1 MIARERIKVTSEKE
15 IQDRPYVVYWMQASQ
30 RTYMNHALEYA
41 IGVANALDKK
51 LLVYFGLTDGYPEAD
66 RRHYS
71 FMLQGLADVRR
82 SLALRGIRMIV
93 LKCRPDEGLE
103 RLSHLTSMIVTDRG
117 YLKVQ
122 REWRLNAAENADCRM
137 VEIESDVIVP
147 VEIASEK
154 EEFSAATLRRK
165 IEREMTEYSVPLY
178 ESECTIRSIN
188 DKIELDEID
197 ITDESILDTL
207 NLPGIAM
214 EVEGVTGGQEKA
226 LELLDE
232 FVEEKLDT
240 YGEGRNEP
248 GSGNT
253 SGLSPYLH
261 FGQISPLQI
270 YTRIFDSNSPGKA
283 KFIDELV
290 IRRELAIN
298 FVHYN
303 KDYDSFQ
310 SLPNWARETLDRH
323 LQDDREYLYD
333 KSELEAGLTHD
344 IYWNAAQT
352 EMVLTGKM
360 DGYMRMYWGKKILE
374 WSRTPEEAFKIALEL
389 NNRYSLDG
397 RDPSSFAGVAWCFG
411 KHDRPWGER
420 SIFGN
425 VRYMNYKGLKRKFD
439 MDRYIEKVEN
449 DKRVHGN
456 GKEEHTH

>member
-1 MIARERIKVTSEKE
+1 
-15 IQDRPYVVYWMQASQ
+15 
-30 RTYMNHALEYA
+30 MNHALEYA

-71 FMLQGLADVRR
+71 FMLQGLADVKR
-82 SLALRGIRMIV
+82 SLALRGIRMVV
-93 LKCRPDEGLE
+93 LKASPDEGL
-103 RLSHLTSMIVTDRG
+103 LSLRYLTSMIVTDRG
-117 YLKVQ
+117 YLKLQ
-122 REWRLNAAENADCRM
+122 REWRSNAAENADCRM
-137 VEIESDVIVP
+137 VEIESDVLVP
-147 VEIASEK
+147 VEIASDK
-154 EEFSAATLRRK
+154 EEFSAATIRRK
-165 IEREMTEYSVPLY
+165 LERQMSEYSVPLY

-188 DKIELDEID
+188 DKIDLDELD
-197 ITDESILDTL
+197 ITDKSVIDML
-207 NLPGIAM
+207 NLPGIAG
-214 EVEGVTGGQEKA
+214 EVKGVTGGQERA
-226 LELLDE
+226 LELLEE

-270 YTRIFDSNSPGKA
+270 YTRIYDTNSPGKA

-290 IRRELAIN
+290 VRRELAIN
-298 FVHYN
+298 YVYFN
-303 KDYDSFQ
+303 SEYDSFN
-310 SLPNWARETLDRH
+310 SLPKWARETLDRH
-323 LQDDREYLYD
+323 LQDEREYIYELG
-333 KSELEAGLTHD
+333 ELEAGLTHD

-374 WSRTPEEAFKIALEL
+374 WNRTPEEAFKIALEL

-425 VRYMNYKGLKRKFD
+425 VRYMNDKGLKRKFD
-439 MDRYIEKVEN
+439 MERYLEKVEK
-449 DKRVHGN
+449 DKRVHGI
-456 GKEEHTH
+456 G

>member
-1 MIARERIKVTSEKE
+1 
-15 IQDRPYVVYWMQASQ
+15 
-30 RTYMNHALEYA
+30 
-41 IGVANALDKK
+41 
-51 LLVYFGLTDGYPEAD
+51 
-66 RRHYS
+66 
-71 FMLQGLADVRR
+71 MLQGLADVRR

-103 RLSHLTSMIVTDRG
+103 RLIHLTSMIVTDRG

-147 VEIASEK
+147 VEIASGK

-165 IEREMTEYSVPLY
+165 IEREMTEYSVPIY

-207 NLPGIAM
+207 NLPGIAI

-226 LELLDE
+226 LELLEE

-323 LQDDREYLYD
+323 LQDDREYLYG
-333 KSELEAGLTHD
+333 KWELEAGLTHD

-420 SIFGN
+420 RIFGN
-425 VRYMNYKGLKRKFD
+425 VRYMNDKGLKRKFD

>member
-1 MIARERIKVTSEKE
+1 MIPQGRIKVLSEKE
-15 IQDRPYVVYWMQASQ
+15 INDRPYVVYWMQASQ

-41 IGVANALDKK
+41 IGVANSLDNKV
-51 LLVYFGLTDGYPEAD
+51 LVYFGLTDGYPEAD

-71 FMLQGLADVRR
+71 FMLQGLADVKR
-82 SLALRGIRMIV
+82 SLALRGIRMVV
-93 LKCRPDEGLE
+93 LKARPDEGLE
-103 RLSHLTSMIVTDRG
+103 ALRHLTSMIVTDRG

-122 REWRLNAAENADCRM
+122 REWRKIAAENSGCSM

-154 EEFSAATLRRK
+154 EEFSAATIRRK
-165 IEREMTEYSVPLY
+165 IERLMMEYAIPLY
-178 ESECTIRSIN
+178 ESECNLKSID
-188 DKIELDEID
+188 DKLDLDELD
-197 ITDESILDTL
+197 ITDESILDSL
-207 NLPGIAM
+207 NLPGISR
-214 EVEGVTGGQEKA
+214 EVKGVIGGQERA
-226 LELLDE
+226 LKLLEE

-298 FVHYN
+298 FVFYN
-303 KDYDSFQ
+303 KDYESFQ
-310 SLPNWARETLDRH
+310 SVPDWARETLNRH

-344 IYWNAAQT
+344 IYWNAAQN

-374 WSRTPEEAFKIALEL
+374 WSRTPEEAFRVALEL

-397 RDPSSFAGVAWCFG
+397 RDPSSFSGVAWCFG

-420 SIFGN
+420 VIFGN
-425 VRYMNYKGLKRKFD
+425 VRYMNDKGLKRKFD
-439 MDRYIEKVEN
+439 MVKYIEKVDN

-456 GKEEHTH
+456 GKEEHTP

>member
-1 MIARERIKVTSEKE
+1 
-15 IQDRPYVVYWMQASQ
+15 
-30 RTYMNHALEYA
+30 
-41 IGVANALDKK
+41 
-51 LLVYFGLTDGYPEAD
+51 
-66 RRHYS
+66 
-71 FMLQGLADVRR
+71 
-82 SLALRGIRMIV
+82 
-93 LKCRPDEGLE
+93 
-103 RLSHLTSMIVTDRG
+103 MIVTDRG
-117 YLKVQ
+117 YLKLQ
-122 REWRLNAAENADCRM
+122 REWRSNAAENADCRM
-137 VEIESDVIVP
+137 VEIESDVLVP
-147 VEIASEK
+147 VEIASDK
-154 EEFSAATLRRK
+154 EEFSAATIRRK
-165 IEREMTEYSVPLY
+165 LERQMSEYSVPLY

-188 DKIELDEID
+188 DKIDLDEID
-197 ITDESILDTL
+197 ITDESVIDML
-207 NLPGIAM
+207 NLPGIAV
-214 EVEGVTGGQEKA
+214 EVKGVTGGQERA
-226 LELLDE
+226 LELLEE

-270 YTRIFDSNSPGKA
+270 YTRIYDTNSPGKA

-290 IRRELAIN
+290 VRRELAIN
-298 FVHYN
+298 YVYFN
-303 KDYDSFQ
+303 SEYDSFN
-310 SLPNWARETLDRH
+310 SLPKWARETLDRH
-323 LQDDREYLYD
+323 LQDEREYIYELG
-333 KSELEAGLTHD
+333 ELEAGLTHD

-425 VRYMNYKGLKRKFD
+425 VRYMNDKGLKRKFD
-439 MDRYIEKVEN
+439 MERYLEKVEK
-449 DKRVHGN
+449 DKRVHGI
-456 GKEEHTH
+456 G

>member
-1 MIARERIKVTSEKE
+1 
-15 IQDRPYVVYWMQASQ
+15 
-30 RTYMNHALEYA
+30 MNHALEYA

-51 LLVYFGLTDGYPEAD
+51 LLVYFGLTGGYPEAD

-71 FMLQGLADVRR
+71 FMLQGLADVKR
-82 SLALRGIRMIV
+82 SLALRGIRMVV
-93 LKCRPDEGLE
+93 LKASPDEGL
-103 RLSHLTSMIVTDRG
+103 LSLRYLTSMIVTDRG
-117 YLKVQ
+117 YLKLQ
-122 REWRLNAAENADCRM
+122 REWRSNAAENADCRM
-137 VEIESDVIVP
+137 VEIESDVLVP
-147 VEIASEK
+147 VEIASDK
-154 EEFSAATLRRK
+154 EEFSAATIRRK
-165 IEREMTEYSVPLY
+165 LERQMSEYSVPLY

-188 DKIELDEID
+188 DKIDLDELD
-197 ITDESILDTL
+197 ITDKSVIDML
-207 NLPGIAM
+207 NLPGIAG
-214 EVEGVTGGQEKA
+214 EVKGVTGGQERA
-226 LELLDE
+226 LELLEE

-270 YTRIFDSNSPGKA
+270 YTRIYDTNSPGKA

-290 IRRELAIN
+290 VRRELAIN
-298 FVHYN
+298 YVYFN
-303 KDYDSFQ
+303 SEYDSFN
-310 SLPNWARETLDRH
+310 SLPKWARETLDRH
-323 LQDDREYLYD
+323 LQDEREYIYELG
-333 KSELEAGLTHD
+333 ELEAGLTHD

-374 WSRTPEEAFKIALEL
+374 WNRTPEEAFKIALEL

-425 VRYMNYKGLKRKFD
+425 VRYMNDKGLKRKFD
-439 MDRYIEKVEN
+439 MERYLEKVEN
-449 DKRVHGN
+449 DKRVNEIG
-456 GKEEHTH
+456 

>member
-1 MIARERIKVTSEKE
+1 
-15 IQDRPYVVYWMQASQ
+15 
-30 RTYMNHALEYA
+30 MNHALEYA

-71 FMLQGLADVRR
+71 FMLQGLADVKR
-82 SLALRGIRMIV
+82 SLALRGIRMVV
-93 LKCRPDEGLE
+93 LKASPDEGL
-103 RLSHLTSMIVTDRG
+103 LSLRYLTSMIVTDRG
-117 YLKVQ
+117 YLKLQ
-122 REWRLNAAENADCRM
+122 REWRSNAAENADCRM
-137 VEIESDVIVP
+137 VEIESDVLVP
-147 VEIASEK
+147 VEIASDK
-154 EEFSAATLRRK
+154 EEFSAATIRRK
-165 IEREMTEYSVPLY
+165 LERQMSEYSVPLY

-188 DKIELDEID
+188 DKIDLDELD
-197 ITDESILDTL
+197 ITDKSVIDML
-207 NLPGIAM
+207 NLPGIAG
-214 EVEGVTGGQEKA
+214 EVKGVTGGQERA
-226 LELLDE
+226 LELLEE

-270 YTRIFDSNSPGKA
+270 YTRIYDTNSPGKA

-290 IRRELAIN
+290 VRRELAIN
-298 FVHYN
+298 YVYFN
-303 KDYDSFQ
+303 SEYDSFN
-310 SLPNWARETLDRH
+310 SLPKWARETLDRH
-323 LQDDREYLYD
+323 LQDEREYIYEMG
-333 KSELEAGLTHD
+333 ELEAGLTHD

-425 VRYMNYKGLKRKFD
+425 VRYMNDKGLKRKFD
-439 MDRYIEKVEN
+439 MERYLEKVEK
-449 DKRVHGN
+449 DKRVHGI
-456 GKEEHTH
+456 G

>member
-1 MIARERIKVTSEKE
+1 MIPQGRIKVLSEKE
-15 IQDRPYVVYWMQASQ
+15 IQDKPYVVYWMQASQ

-41 IGVANALDKK
+41 IGVANSLDKK

-71 FMLQGLADVRR
+71 FMLQGLADVKR
-82 SLALRGIRMIV
+82 SLALRGIRMVV
-93 LKCRPDEGLE
+93 LKGRPDEGLE
-103 RLSHLTSMIVTDRG
+103 ALRHMTSIIVTDRG

-122 REWRLNAAENADCRM
+122 REWRKIAAENSCCSM

-147 VEIASEK
+147 VEITSEK
-154 EEFSAATLRRK
+154 EEFSAATIRRK
-165 IEREMTEYSVPLY
+165 LEREMSEYSVLLY
-178 ESECTIRSIN
+178 ESECNLKSID
-188 DKIELDEID
+188 DKLDLDELD
-197 ITDESILDTL
+197 ITDESILDSL
-207 NLPGIAM
+207 NLPGISI
-214 EVEGVTGGQEKA
+214 EVKGVTGGQERA
-226 LELLDE
+226 LKLLEE

-253 SGLSPYLH
+253 SGLSPYMH

-298 FVHYN
+298 FVFYN
-303 KDYDSFQ
+303 KYYDSFQ
-310 SLPNWARETLDRH
+310 SLPDWARETLNKH

-333 KSELEAGLTHD
+333 MSELEAGLTHD
-344 IYWNAAQT
+344 IYWNAAQN

-374 WSRTPEEAFKIALEL
+374 WSKTPEEAFNIAIEL

-397 RDPSSFAGVAWCFG
+397 RDPSSYAGVAWCFG

-425 VRYMNYKGLKRKFD
+425 VRYMNDKGLRRKFD
-439 MDRYIEKVEN
+439 MARYIEKVDN

-456 GKEEHTH
+456 GKEEHTP

>member
-1 MIARERIKVTSEKE
+1 MIAQGRIKVLSDKE

-51 LLVYFGLTDGYPEAD
+51 LLVYFGLTGGYPEAD

-71 FMLQGLADVRR
+71 FMLQGLADVKR
-82 SLALRGIRMIV
+82 SLALRGIRMVV
-93 LKCRPDEGLE
+93 LKASPDEGL
-103 RLSHLTSMIVTDRG
+103 LSLRYLTSMIVTDRG
-117 YLKVQ
+117 YLKLQ
-122 REWRLNAAENADCRM
+122 REWRSNAAENADCRM
-137 VEIESDVIVP
+137 VEIESDVLVP
-147 VEIASEK
+147 VEIASDK
-154 EEFSAATLRRK
+154 EEFSAATIRRK
-165 IEREMTEYSVPLY
+165 LERQMSEYSVPLY

-188 DKIELDEID
+188 DKIDLDELD
-197 ITDESILDTL
+197 ITDKSVIDML
-207 NLPGIAM
+207 NLPGIAG
-214 EVEGVTGGQEKA
+214 EVKGVTGGQERA
-226 LELLDE
+226 LELLEE

-270 YTRIFDSNSPGKA
+270 YTRIYDTNSPGKA

-290 IRRELAIN
+290 VRRELAIN
-298 FVHYN
+298 YVYFN
-303 KDYDSFQ
+303 SEYDSFN
-310 SLPNWARETLDRH
+310 SLPKWARETLDRH
-323 LQDDREYLYD
+323 LQDEREYIYELG
-333 KSELEAGLTHD
+333 ELEAGLTHD

-374 WSRTPEEAFKIALEL
+374 WNRTPEEAFKIALEL

-425 VRYMNYKGLKRKFD
+425 VRYMNDKGLKRKFD
-439 MDRYIEKVEN
+439 MERYLEKVEK
-449 DKRVHGN
+449 DKRVHGI
-456 GKEEHTH
+456 G